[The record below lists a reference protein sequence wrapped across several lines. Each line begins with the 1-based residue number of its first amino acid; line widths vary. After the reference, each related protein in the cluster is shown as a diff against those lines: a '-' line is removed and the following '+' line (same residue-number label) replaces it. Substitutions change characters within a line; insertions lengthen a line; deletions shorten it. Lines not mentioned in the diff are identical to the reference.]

1 MYADISKPPAPLPQA
16 RPQQLREG
24 ITLLP
29 PLSRRGHGPGLIIL
43 QQDSSKHLDIID
55 GVPSALVKWAEEG
68 YVVVGIQAQAIS
80 HGGDVPEVMRYALE
94 AMQSCDK
101 LESQSRSGII
111 AYDSTLWNAVADV
124 LGNFPSIVG
133 GVVYANSSD
142 EEDLRKAIIPVQRHM
157 AGQPTSVT
165 GKAAGVTT
173 CRYARAKSFRFATP
187 FQDDF
192 DYWAESLSHTR
203 NLTFLKP
210 LMNGPYFDLESIW
223 DEHTYY
229 EFADRSVEH
238 TMSTM
243 VDQPYVNHVPTLTGG
258 IGRAPLTQFYRNN
271 FIFSNSDDTELEL
284 ISRTIGI
291 DRIVDEFI
299 YKFTHNKIVD
309 WLVPGIPPTFK
320 YVEVPFTAVEKRNS
334 SSPSSSCNNQDAI
347 MEILSS
353 LQGQLNSLASRV
365 QTSSQSPPEPTFKAT
380 DCNNED
386 FLSTLMND
394 ATAIGDYVGAIEQ
407 NWQNPPRPIY
417 GLPSPDNSLNAS
429 SQSQSQA
436 EPPRGS
442 FSAAQSRHPPH
453 LNVTSDI
460 EFNEVVFTQDKAS
473 AGQTQTPACDASALL
488 KFRGLMSLK
497 DARRLLGVYQ
507 EVIGDLHPIVDI
519 DEVQTRAR
527 NCYTDGDSTTWEFFT
542 EPVEVASEDDLL
554 ILNLALLIGLHAD
567 ATPSK
572 HESESIIRESIQ
584 PAISSKLAAPRSTMN
599 GVIIVLLKGAYDFF
613 NDTPQS
619 AWRMCGTAG
628 RMLMELG
635 FHNGVMSEDMLDS
648 RAQRAEVWALMSSIV
663 ILDRQWSA
671 AAGLPRNFQE
681 SAFGP
686 INTSSIKLPYLEA
699 MLTFIKL
706 SDKFSDPISQATKSQ
721 RYDDEEA
728 FEVMNFRIEQW
739 RKRAVADPSII
750 QLWHSNPLSQPPTW
764 KILLNL
770 RAESVRSLLFKPHF
784 FSKADVQTSKQYLR
798 PAIEVLFDVCN
809 VLYNLNTTTD
819 IYRKQQPFYQPL
831 LASASGLGFVLTSFL
846 EHNRSAVLATLST
859 EVAGAMG
866 RSYEMAVALA
876 TGSRKSNRL
885 GDA

>member
-1 MYADISKPPAPLPQA
+1 
-16 RPQQLREG
+16 
-24 ITLLP
+24 
-29 PLSRRGHGPGLIIL
+29 
-43 QQDSSKHLDIID
+43 
-55 GVPSALVKWAEEG
+55 
-68 YVVVGIQAQAIS
+68 
-80 HGGDVPEVMRYALE
+80 
-94 AMQSCDK
+94 
-101 LESQSRSGII
+101 
-111 AYDSTLWNAVADV
+111 
-124 LGNFPSIVG
+124 
-133 GVVYANSSD
+133 
-142 EEDLRKAIIPVQRHM
+142 
-157 AGQPTSVT
+157 
-165 GKAAGVTT
+165 
-173 CRYARAKSFRFATP
+173 
-187 FQDDF
+187 
-192 DYWAESLSHTR
+192 
-203 NLTFLKP
+203 
-210 LMNGPYFDLESIW
+210 
-223 DEHTYY
+223 
-229 EFADRSVEH
+229 
-238 TMSTM
+238 
-243 VDQPYVNHVPTLTGG
+243 
-258 IGRAPLTQFYRNN
+258 
-271 FIFSNSDDTELEL
+271 
-284 ISRTIGI
+284 
-291 DRIVDEFI
+291 
-299 YKFTHNKIVD
+299 
-309 WLVPGIPPTFK
+309 
-320 YVEVPFTAVEKRNS
+320 
-334 SSPSSSCNNQDAI
+334 

-365 QTSSQSPPEPTFKAT
+365 QTSSQSPPEPTFEAT

-442 FSAAQSRHPPH
+442 FSATQSRHPPH

-473 AGQTQTPACDASALL
+473 AGQSQTPACDASALL

-584 PAISSKLAAPRSTMN
+584 PAVSSKLAAPRSTMN

-648 RAQRAEVWALMSSIV
+648 RAQRTEVWALMSSIV

-706 SDKFSDPISQATKSQ
+706 SDKFSDPISLATKSQ

>member
-1 MYADISKPPAPLPQA
+1 MSQIREARVAKRPGNSNGEPGKRRAPYALRACDACRRRKGKCDGRQPCKYCAGRDQACSYDSFLGTEEWPQA
-16 RPQQLREG
+16 IVE
-24 ITLLP
+24 T
-29 PLSRRGHGPGLIIL
+29 
-43 QQDSSKHLDIID
+43 
-55 GVPSALVKWAEEG
+55 
-68 YVVVGIQAQAIS
+68 IQRQ
-80 HGGDVPEVMRYALE
+80 
-94 AMQSCDK
+94 
-101 LESQSRSGII
+101 
-111 AYDSTLWNAVADV
+111 
-124 LGNFPSIVG
+124 
-133 GVVYANSSD
+133 
-142 EEDLRKAIIPVQRHM
+142 
-157 AGQPTSVT
+157 
-165 GKAAGVTT
+165 
-173 CRYARAKSFRFATP
+173 
-187 FQDDF
+187 
-192 DYWAESLSHTR
+192 
-203 NLTFLKP
+203 
-210 LMNGPYFDLESIW
+210 
-223 DEHTYY
+223 
-229 EFADRSVEH
+229 
-238 TMSTM
+238 
-243 VDQPYVNHVPTLTGG
+243 
-258 IGRAPLTQFYRNN
+258 
-271 FIFSNSDDTELEL
+271 
-284 ISRTIGI
+284 
-291 DRIVDEFI
+291 
-299 YKFTHNKIVD
+299 
-309 WLVPGIPPTFK
+309 
-320 YVEVPFTAVEKRNS
+320 EKRNS
-334 SSPSSSCNNQDAI
+334 SSPSSSCGTSSNNQDAI

-365 QTSSQSPPEPTFKAT
+365 QTSSQSPPEPTFEAT

-442 FSAAQSRHPPH
+442 FSATQSRHPPH

-460 EFNEVVFTQDKAS
+460 EFNEVVFTQDKA
-473 AGQTQTPACDASALL
+473 AAVQTQTPACDASALL
-488 KFRGLMSLK
+488 KFRELMSLK
-497 DARRLLGVYQ
+497 DVRRLLGVYQ

-648 RAQRAEVWALMSSIV
+648 RAQRTEVWALMSSIV

-721 RYDDEEA
+721 RYDEEEA

-876 TGSRKSNRL
+876 TGYAKISRASQGLAEKLSEVRESLTGLGMLERPRNCRTGSQVAQFSTDHPSRL
-885 GDA
+885 GADVAVESEVAGTLAGISSVNNTESGWDGLLGIDWTTGGEASTVLSESIF